1 MDFHIRPATLSDIAP
16 MHRIRLAVA
25 ENRLSGAGRV
35 TEASYRPYV
44 ECGSAWLAEAAGE
57 ILGFVIVDAPA
68 RSLWAL
74 FVHPDLERRGIARA
88 LFETATRWATQRRLG
103 SLWLV
108 TSPGTRAEAFYRAAG
123 LTRTGVTEEGEVRFE
138 LTLGEAGPAGLPK

>member
-1 MDFHIRPATLSDIAP
+1 MDFHVRPATFADIAP

-25 ENRLSGAGRV
+25 ENRLSSSARV

-44 ECGSAWLAEAAGE
+44 ECGSAWVAEAAGE
-57 ILGFVIVDAPA
+57 IVGFVVVDAPA

-74 FVHPDLERRGIARA
+74 FVRPDLEGQGIARS

-103 SLWLV
+103 SFWLV

-123 LTRTGVTEEGEVRFE
+123 LTPAGTTEEGEVRFE
-138 LTLGEAGPAGLPK
+138 LMLGEAVPPGRPK